1 VHRCRTTGCT
11 PAAGETSGAADPDP
25 EQPNALIRSRSH
37 PAPSCRRVA
46 ARILADRAEN
56 GRPDGPL
63 PPGHAATTARELTT
77 RIHRRPGAVAT
88 PRPGGPSRHSGVD
101 TVTVLTEL
109 GIPVP

>member
-25 EQPNALIRSRSH
+25 D
-37 PAPSCRRVA
+37 
-46 ARILADRAEN
+46 RILADRAES

-63 PPGHAATTARELTT
+63 PHGHAATTARELTT
-77 RIHRRPGAVAT
+77 RIHRRAGAVAAS
-88 PRPGGPSRHSGVD
+88 RPGRADPDSGVD
-101 TVTVLTEL
+101 TVTVLTV